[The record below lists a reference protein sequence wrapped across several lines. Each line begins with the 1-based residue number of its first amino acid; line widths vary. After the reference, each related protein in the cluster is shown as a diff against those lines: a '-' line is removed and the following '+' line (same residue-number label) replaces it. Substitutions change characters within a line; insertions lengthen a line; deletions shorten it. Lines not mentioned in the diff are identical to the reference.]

1 MTIAFYLLA
10 AIAVI
15 GALLAVQLTNL
26 VRAVF
31 GLLLFFSSLAGLF
44 LLLMAEF
51 LAAAQILV
59 YVGAV
64 GILMLFA
71 IMLTH
76 RVTGDDDR
84 GGFSRGWL
92 WGSLGAA
99 LLFACVLWPIIDYS
113 ALDQRQPADIVPS
126 VKMLGERLMD
136 PYALTLE
143 VTALLLTAALIGA
156 IVVAKGTTEG
166 REGEEN
172 SPS

>member
-1 MTIAFYLLA
+1 MTIAFYVFALM
-10 AIAVI
+10 AVV
-15 GALLAVQLTNL
+15 GALLAGQLTNL

-31 GLLLFFSSLAGLF
+31 GLLLFFGALAGMF

-84 GGFSRGWL
+84 SGFSRGWF
-92 WGSLGAA
+92 LGA
-99 LLFACVLWPIIDYS
+99 LLASLAFARVLWP
-113 ALDQRQPADIVPS
+113 ALDEAGLGDSKATEMVPS
-126 VKMLGERLMD
+126 VHLIGERLMN
-136 PYALTLE
+136 PYTLTLE

-156 IVVAKGTTEG
+156 IVVAKGTSEG
-166 REGEEN
+166 REKEG
-172 SPS
+172 S

>member
-1 MTIAFYLLA
+1 MTIAFYALA
-10 AIAVI
+10 AVAVI

-31 GLLLFFSSLAGLF
+31 GLLLFFGSLAGLF

-59 YVGAV
+59 YVGAI

-92 WGSLGAA
+92 WGSLTAA
-99 LLFACVLWPIIDYS
+99 LLFAGVLWPVLEYS
-113 ALDQRQPADIVPS
+113 ALDQRQATDLVPS
-126 VKMLGERLMD
+126 VKLLGERLMN
-136 PYALTLE
+136 PYTLTLE
-143 VTALLLTAALIGA
+143 VTGLLLTAALIGA
-156 IVVAKGTTEG
+156 IAVAKGTTEG
-166 REGEEN
+166 REGEET
-172 SPS
+172 S

>member
-1 MTIAFYLLA
+1 MTIAFYILA
-10 AIAVI
+10 VVAIT

-26 VRAVF
+26 VRAVC
-31 GLLLFFSSLAGLF
+31 GLLLFFGALAGMF

-84 GGFSRGWL
+84 SGFSRGWF
-92 WGSLGAA
+92 WGA
-99 LLFACVLWPIIDYS
+99 LLASLAFAGVLWPTLEDAELGDSKATELTLTTKLI
-113 ALDQRQPADIVPS
+113 
-126 VKMLGERLMD
+126 GERLMN
-136 PYALTLE
+136 PYTLTLE

-156 IVVAKGTTEG
+156 IVVAKGTSEG
-166 REGEEN
+166 REKEE
-172 SPS
+172 S